1 MDWILAPLGLLA
13 IKFFE
18 VLGNVSTPLGLGLGS
33 LGALPI
39 QFSHGYGSKPPLGL
53 RLGSFGHLWTGEVG
67 DSLNSTLVPLVLLAI
82 EDFEVLGIVS
92 TRLGLGLGS
101 LGAHPI
107 QSSPGYGSKF
117 PLRLGLG
124 SLGHLWTG
132 EVGDSSNW
140 TLVSLVLLAIEVFK
154 VQGIVSTPLGLWL
167 GSLGAQPIQSSP
179 GYGSKPPLGM
189 GLGSLGHLWTG
200 EVGDSLDWT
209 LVPLVLLAIEVF
221 EVLGIVSTPL
231 GLGLGSLGALNI
243 HSSPGYGS
251 KPPHGL
257 ALGSLG
263 HRWTGEVG
271 DSLDLT
277 LVPLVLLAIKVF
289 EVMGY
294 CFHSPGALAGLLG
307 C

>member
-1 MDWILAPLGLLA
+1 MLSIF
-13 IKFFE
+13 K
-18 VLGNVSTPLGLGLGS
+18 
-33 LGALPI
+33 
-39 QFSHGYGSKPPLGL
+39 
-53 RLGSFGHLWTGEVG
+53 
-67 DSLNSTLVPLVLLAI
+67 
-82 EDFEVLGIVS
+82 
-92 TRLGLGLGS
+92 
-101 LGAHPI
+101 
-107 QSSPGYGSKF
+107 SSPGYGSK
-117 PLRLGLG
+117 PSQGLGLG

-132 EVGDSSNW
+132 EVR
-140 TLVSLVLLAIEVFK
+140 
-154 VQGIVSTPLGLWL
+154 
-167 GSLGAQPIQSSP
+167 
-179 GYGSKPPLGM
+179 
-189 GLGSLGHLWTG
+189 
-200 EVGDSLDWT
+200 DSLDWT
-209 LVPLVLLAIEVF
+209 LAPLVLLAIEVF
-221 EVLGIVSTPL
+221 EVPGIFSTPL

-277 LVPLVLLAIKVF
+277 LAPLVLLAIKVF